1 VDFDKC
7 GLRPGEA
14 WKAQNLARLQRSL
27 RKEASRRS
35 PFFGTEADWEWLMS
49 GYASG

>member
-7 GLRPGEA
+7 ALRPGED

-27 RKEASRRS
+27 HKEASRLS
-35 PFFGTEADWEWLMS
+35 PFHGSEADWEWLMS
-49 GYASG
+49 GYTSG